1 MLPQTHSSVDR
12 SPYCHSFF
20 MTLPLP
26 LCGTTRFEL
35 ILVRIIHNTFIFPS
49 KYVHFWQWTLAPG
62 WRVYNEA
69 CICYKTMCICCIPWV
84 FVLWREGM
92 WRSLRT
98 QKSDG
103 ILVDIWQ
110 RESDLL
116 SIFCAV
122 KDIQISYTE
131 DHTEVV
137 FWGRTTG
144 FASEEPRINPIS
156 FQYGLW
162 GEGTRSLDLS

>member
-1 MLPQTHSSVDR
+1 MLPQSHSSVDR
-12 SPYCHSFF
+12 SPYCHSSF

-26 LCGTTRFEL
+26 LSSTTRFEL
-35 ILVRIIHNTFIFPS
+35 ILIRIIHNTFIFPS

-84 FVLWREGM
+84 FILWHEGM

-103 ILVDIWQ
+103 ILVDVWQ

-122 KDIQISYTE
+122 KDLQISYTE
-131 DHTEVV
+131 DHIEV
-137 FWGRTTG
+137 F
-144 FASEEPRINPIS
+144 FEEELLSSLQKNPGLIQYLSNMGYEGKGPGPWIS
-156 FQYGLW
+156 G
-162 GEGTRSLDLS
+162 